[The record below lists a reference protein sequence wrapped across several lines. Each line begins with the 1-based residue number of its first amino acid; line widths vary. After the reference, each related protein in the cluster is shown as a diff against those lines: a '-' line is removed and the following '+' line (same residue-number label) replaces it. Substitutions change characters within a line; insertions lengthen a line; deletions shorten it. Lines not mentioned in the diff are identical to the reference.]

1 MLVSSTNV
9 HADWIEWEYEGVVE
23 SPGDGLAETN
33 FTVRTVWTAV
43 DLTAA
48 PVRLEPV
55 TAAANEAGTVV
66 NPAGVSV
73 NGVAVYRVDAVP
85 AGIVPDEAIAN
96 VATGLLST
104 LRWGLP
110 L

>member
-1 MLVSSTNV
+1 LLLGRPLQ
-9 HADWIEWEYEGVVE
+9 HLLEGGQQVE
-23 SPGDGLAETN
+23 ESDVAQPLPG
-33 FTVRTVWTAV
+33 
-43 DLTAA
+43 
-48 PVRLEPV
+48 VRLEPV
-55 TAAANEAGTVV
+55 TAATNEAGTIV